1 MENVWL
7 REYPDGV
14 PAEIGTR
21 RYSCLNALFARSFMQ
36 YKHRP
41 AFINMGTVLTYEDL
55 ERKSTCFAAFLQQHL
70 ELKKGDRLA
79 IMIPNLLQ
87 YPVVLLGSLMAGVI
101 VVNTNPLY
109 TPRELKHQLND
120 SGAIA
125 IVILEN
131 YAYVL
136 AKVLRETPV
145 RHVIVTGLGDLL
157 HFPKSV
163 IVNWTVKYLKR
174 LVPAYRLSNTL
185 SFLNA
190 LSMGRRCQLIQP
202 QIEQDDI
209 AFLQY
214 TGGTTGVAKG
224 AMLSHG
230 NILANLQQAL
240 VWLTPPLEEG
250 GEVIVTALPLYHIF
264 SLLANALLF
273 MEIGG
278 LNCLITNPRDMKGF
292 VKTLSKIQF
301 TCITGVNTLYKNLMN
316 TPGFPRLDFS
326 GLKLALGGG
335 MAIHPAVAQRWKS
348 LTGNVMIEAYGL
360 TEASPAVCI
369 NPRDVK
375 EHTGSVGLPLPST
388 QCVVQDNKGH
398 SMPVGKPGE
407 LCIRGPQ
414 VMQGYWNQP
423 EETRRVLST
432 DGWLK
437 TGDVAT
443 MDTRG
448 YVHIVDRIKDLIVVS
463 GFNVYPNEIESVIVE
478 HPGVL
483 EAGAI
488 GVPDPKSGEVVKV
501 FVVKKDAALTE
512 ELLRSYCREHMSGY
526 KVPRYVEFRAEL
538 PKTNVGK
545 VMRSALRQ

>member
-7 REYPDGV
+7 REYPESV
-14 PAEIGTR
+14 PAEIGAH
-21 RYSCLNALFARSFMQ
+21 RYACLNELFSRSFTQ
-36 YKHRP
+36 YKHLP
-41 AFINMGTVLTYEDL
+41 AFTNMGTVLTYADL
-55 ERKSTCFAAFLQQHL
+55 EWKSTCFAAFLQQRL
-70 ELKKGDRLA
+70 GLKKGDRLA
-79 IMIPNLLQ
+79 IMMPNLLQ

-109 TPRELKHQLND
+109 TPRELKYQLND

-131 YAYVL
+131 YAHVL
-136 AKVLRETPV
+136 AKVLGETSV
-145 RHVIVTGLGDLL
+145 QHVIVTALGDLL
-157 HFPKSV
+157 NFPKSV
-163 IVNWTVKYLKR
+163 VVNWGVKYLRR
-174 LVPAYRLSNTL
+174 LVPAYRLSDTL
-185 SFLNA
+185 SFLHV
-190 LSMGRRCQLIQP
+190 LSMGQRCQLNQP
-202 QIEQDDI
+202 QLNHDDI

-240 VWLTPPLEEG
+240 AWFTPPLEEG
-250 GEVIVTALPLYHIF
+250 REVIVTALPLYHIF
-264 SLLANALLF
+264 SLLANGLLF
-273 MEIGG
+273 MELGG

-292 VKTLSKIQF
+292 VKALSKIQF
-301 TCITGVNTLYKNLMN
+301 TCITGVNTLYNGLMN
-316 TPGFPRLDFS
+316 TPGFASLNFS
-326 GLKLALGGG
+326 RLKLVLGGG
-335 MAIHPAVAQRWKS
+335 MAIRSAVAQRWKS
-348 LTGNVMIEAYGL
+348 MTGSTIIEAYGL

-388 QCVVQDNKGH
+388 QCVIQDNKGH
-398 SMPVGKPGE
+398 PMPLGKPGE

-414 VMQGYWNQP
+414 VMQGYWKQP
-423 EETRRVLST
+423 EETRRVLSS

-437 TGDVAT
+437 TGDIAT
-443 MDTRG
+443 MDARG
-448 YVHIVDRIKDLIVVS
+448 YLHIVDRMKDLIVVS
-463 GFNVYPNEIESVIVE
+463 GFNVYPYEIERVIVD
-478 HPGVL
+478 HPSVL

-501 FVVKKDAALTE
+501 FVVKKDATLTE
-512 ELLRSYCREHMSGY
+512 ELLRIYCREHLSGY
-526 KVPRYVEFRAEL
+526 KVPRYIEFRDEL

-545 VMRSALRQ
+545 IMRWALRQ